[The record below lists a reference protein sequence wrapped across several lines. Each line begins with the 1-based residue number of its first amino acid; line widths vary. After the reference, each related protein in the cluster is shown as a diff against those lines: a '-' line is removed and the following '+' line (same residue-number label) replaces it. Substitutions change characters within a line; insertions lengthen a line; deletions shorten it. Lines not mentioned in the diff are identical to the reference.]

1 MKKLFFYL
9 LITFVLFSCS
19 RKNTDDN
26 YAPLFPFLI
35 SYDGPDNV
43 TNMSH
48 LLDAP
53 AGKHGFVRVEN
64 GRFVTDAGPIRFHGT
79 NLTGPANFPEYKDS
93 EHLAARLA
101 RFGINCVRLHYM
113 DADYG
118 NFLNE
123 EQAGIFTDD
132 PTTQR
137 NLDPDQLDRMDYL
150 VAQLKERGI
159 YVNMNLHV
167 ARKLDERDGFTGYDQ
182 RPHLDK
188 GVDNFEPRMI
198 ELQKEYAKDLLTHV
212 NPYTGLSYIDDPCV
226 AMIEINNENGLL
238 HRYHRGDIDRL
249 PEPYIGELQDQWN
262 HWLNKKYPST
272 ESVINAWNWQEDSS
286 YGSHIK
292 EEGVFPTVKLDD
304 STALEAKHDFYQ
316 FLFDTE
322 RNYWVGMSDYLK
334 EELGVKNVIAGTQL
348 GFSSPFIQA
357 ELDYTSDHAYW
368 CHPSIQEDWRIRNES
383 LVNSMATIKRLSAQ
397 RINGKP
403 YIIGEYNHPFP
414 NQYGAEGQPML
425 RSYGALQGWDGVF
438 EYTFNHRQE
447 YDLHYNNYFF
457 SINDRTDVLAHFPA
471 CAAIYLRGDVKEAKN
486 SINANVDF
494 AFYFEKLVS
503 DKSLGANISFTGF
516 DTNLSLIHK
525 AGITL
530 NGDDI
535 NNIKQD
541 TPIGTIIKSDTKEL
555 TWNRE
560 ISDKGYFTVNTPN
573 SKLFTG
579 FPEGREIS
587 LGEID
592 LRIGD
597 TRLGWATVSLV
608 SRNATGFG
616 NTGKPSNI
624 LLAATGVTEN
634 KGMKIKKLDEKHIT
648 LTDWG
653 KAPVYTEGIP
663 LTITL
668 PSDPDKTKCFALDP
682 EGERKKEVPV
692 TSSNGKTKIILKPE
706 YKTVWYEIEIK

>member
-1 MKKLFFYL
+1 MKNIFLFLF
-9 LITFVLFSCS
+9 ITFVLFSCS
-19 RKNTDDN
+19 QKNTDDN

-35 SYDGPDNV
+35 SYDGSDNV

-79 NLTGPANFPEYKDS
+79 NLTGPANFPEYEDA
-93 EHLAARLA
+93 ERLADRLA
-101 RFGINCVRLHYM
+101 RFGINCVRLHYI

-123 EQAGIFTDD
+123 KQRGIFMDD
-132 PTTQR
+132 STTQR
-137 NLDPDQLDRMDYL
+137 NLDPDQLNKLDYL

-167 ARKLDERDGFTGYDQ
+167 GRKLDERDGFTGYDQ

-198 ELQKEYAKDLLTHV
+198 ELQKEYARDLLTHV

-226 AMIEINNENGLL
+226 AMVEINNENGLL
-238 HRYHRGDIDRL
+238 HRYHRGDIDLL
-249 PEPYIGELQDQWN
+249 PEPYSGELRDQWN
-262 HWLNKKYPST
+262 RWLNKKYPSR
-272 ESVINAWNWQEDSS
+272 ESLINAWNWQEDLSDNQT
-286 YGSHIK
+286 G
-292 EEGVFPTVKLDD
+292 EEVPFPTIRLDD
-304 STALEAKHDFYQ
+304 STTLGAKRDFYQ

-322 RNYWVGMSDYLK
+322 SNYWTGMSKYLK
-334 EELGVKNVIAGTQL
+334 EEIGVKSVIAGTQL
-348 GFSSPFIQA
+348 GFSSPFIQG
-357 ELDYTSDHAYW
+357 ELDYTCEHAYW
-368 CHPSIQEDWRIRNES
+368 CHPSIREDWRIRNES
-383 LVNSMATIKRLSAQ
+383 VVNSMTTIKRLSAQ

-414 NQYGAEGQPML
+414 NQYGAEGQPLL

-447 YDLHYNNYFF
+447 YDLNYNNYFF
-457 SINDRTDVLAHFPA
+457 SINDRTDVLAHLPA
-471 CAAIYLRGDVKEAKN
+471 CAAIYLRGDVKEAKD
-486 SINANVDF
+486 SMNASVDF
-494 AFYFEKLVS
+494 ASYFEKLVS
-503 DKSLGANISFTGF
+503 DRSLGANISFADF
-516 DTNLSLIHK
+516 DTNLSLVHR

-535 NNIKQD
+535 DNTKQD
-541 TPIGTIIKSDTKEL
+541 NLIGKIIKSDTKEL

-560 ISDKGYFTVNTPN
+560 IADKGYFTVNTPN

-587 LGEID
+587 LGDID
-592 LRIGD
+592 LNIGD
-597 TRLGWATVSLV
+597 TRLGWTTVSLV
-608 SRNATGFG
+608 SQNATGFG
-616 NTGKPSNI
+616 NTGEPSNI
-624 LLAATGVTEN
+624 LLTATGVTEN

-653 KAPVYTEGIP
+653 RAPVYTEGIP

-668 PSDPDKTKCFALDP
+668 PSDPEKTKCFALDP
-682 EGERKKEVPV
+682 EGQRKQEVPI
-692 TSSNGKTKIILKPE
+692 TAFEGRTKIVLEPD
-706 YKTVWYEIEIK
+706 YKTIWYEIEIK